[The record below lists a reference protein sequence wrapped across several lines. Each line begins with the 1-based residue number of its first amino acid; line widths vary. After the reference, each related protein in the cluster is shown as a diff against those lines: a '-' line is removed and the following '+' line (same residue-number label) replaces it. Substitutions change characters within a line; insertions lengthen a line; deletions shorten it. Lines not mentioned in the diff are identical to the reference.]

1 MAQSDYPN
9 KPIKIIVPFAVA
21 GSTDILARGLAQALS
36 LELGQSVVVDNRPG
50 ASGNIGAQA
59 VAKAAPDGYTLLY
72 TSTNLTANPA
82 QMNVPY
88 DVARDFAPISRI
100 LFMPLVLVKSSQVQ
114 TNSVQELVNVIRAAP
129 GKYNF
134 SSSGT
139 GGGPHIAGEIFKS
152 VAGLD
157 MTHVPY
163 NGAAPALT
171 DVAAGVVPL
180 SFTTYAS
187 AQALLKTDKLSAVA
201 ITGKRRLDSLP
212 QVPTFEESGLRGL
225 DIGVMN
231 GLLAPANTPQPVI
244 DKIYAAVQRA
254 AQR

>member
-1 MAQSDYPN
+1 
-9 KPIKIIVPFAVA
+9 
-21 GSTDILARGLAQALS
+21 
-36 LELGQSVVVDNRPG
+36 
-50 ASGNIGAQA
+50 
-59 VAKAAPDGYTLLY
+59 
-72 TSTNLTANPA
+72 
-82 QMNVPY
+82 MNVPY

-254 AQR
+254 AQRKELKAHVLDQGAVLLAEDPAQFGAYIRADLQRWKELTVRTAGGK